1 MNKYLLTFL
10 GITALVLSSAFTPL
24 SASMQNAIA
33 ASSTATNATAA
44 VPTDPT
50 IAYTVQ
56 PGDTLSVLAQTYNTS
71 VAAILAL
78 NPQITD
84 PNLIYSGQV
93 ILIPENSSATA
104 VIPLTGLSVVVTPTT
119 VSAGSQVEVSITNFP
134 AKTPILVSLHPLNST
149 QYEVNKDATTNG
161 NGDVTVSI
169 KIPSRF
175 SSITNQAW
183 VAQVA
188 TTSGTNFSATSN
200 EFVLNASSTEVT
212 TSTFTYVVQSGDTLS
227 TLAQEYGTTKAAIRA
242 LNPQITGTYIYP
254 GEILTM
260 PTEQTVV
267 TTPIIPLTGVT
278 TVGPTVIITPSSG
291 PQGTYIAVE
300 LTGFRA
306 YTSVDIGL
314 HKLNHKLIESHAS
327 ATTDAYGQAVVTMRI
342 PTGSNVNNNRVW
354 VAQVSTTTGPELTV
368 SSNPFD
374 VTGQ

>member
-10 GITALVLSSAFTPL
+10 GVTALVLSSAFTPL
-24 SASMQNAIA
+24 SAGMQNAIA

-71 VAAILAL
+71 VAAILEL
-78 NPQITD
+78 NPQITN

-93 ILIPENSSATA
+93 ILIPENSTVTA
-104 VIPLTGLSVVVTPTT
+104 VIPLTGLSVVVTPTA
-119 VSAGSQVEVSITNFP
+119 VSAGSKIQVSITNFP
-134 AKTPILVSLHPLNST
+134 AKTPILVSLHPVSST
-149 QYEVNKDATTNG
+149 QYEINKDATTND
-161 NGDVTVSI
+161 NGKATVNI
-169 KIPSRF
+169 KFPSSL
-175 SSITNQAW
+175 SSIVNQAW
-183 VAQVA
+183 EAQVT
-188 TTSGTNFSATSN
+188 TTSGTSMSATSN
-200 EFVLNASSTEVT
+200 EFVLNTSTEVT
-212 TSTFTYVVQSGDTLS
+212 TTTFTYVVQSGDTLS
-227 TLAQEYGTTKAAIRA
+227 AIAQEYGTTKAAIRA
-242 LNPQITGTYIYP
+242 LNPQVTGSYIYA
-254 GEILTM
+254 GEILTI
-260 PTEQTVV
+260 PTEQTVA

-314 HKLNHKLIESHAS
+314 HKLNHKLIESHTS

-342 PTGSNVNNNRVW
+342 PTGSNINNNRVW
-354 VAQVSTTTGPELTV
+354 VAQVTTNTGPEITV
-368 SSNPFD
+368 SSNPFN